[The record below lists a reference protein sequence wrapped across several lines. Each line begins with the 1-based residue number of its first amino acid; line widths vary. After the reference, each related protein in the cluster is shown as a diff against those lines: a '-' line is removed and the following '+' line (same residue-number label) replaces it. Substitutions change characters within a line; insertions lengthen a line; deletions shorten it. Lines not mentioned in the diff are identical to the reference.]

1 MVSGLSCIPAQIA
14 DPNGSQFCSHSSP
27 ESAIPMALQKHR
39 ENLDIPLGLQGTEA
53 ISSSL
58 QLDTSDT
65 KFYSLSLE
73 LLEGEPQVFP
83 CPFLFAPSNS
93 YIEGLIPI
101 VIMFGDT
108 AFRR

>member
-27 ESAIPMALQKHR
+27 ESAIPMVLQKHR
-39 ENLDIPLGLQGTEA
+39 ENLDIPLGLQDTEA

-73 LLEGEPQVFP
+73 LLEGEPQVLP

-93 YIEGLIPI
+93 YIEGLTPI
-101 VIMFGDT
+101 VIMFGNT